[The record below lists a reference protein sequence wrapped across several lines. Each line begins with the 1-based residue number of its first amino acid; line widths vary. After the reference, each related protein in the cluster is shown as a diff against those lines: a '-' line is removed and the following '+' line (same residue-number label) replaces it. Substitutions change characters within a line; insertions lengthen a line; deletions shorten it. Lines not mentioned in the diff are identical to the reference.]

1 MLSVLKTLSSA
12 GSKIIATFF
21 MVLILIMLS
30 VLFFPQGF
38 NLVSDAANHLAN
50 LEIARNPPVSERGKT
65 LVRLFINEA
74 SIFGILITLIARM
87 VVEILI
93 LLGMFLCAW
102 SIHPLCRRMNPNR
115 CVQELF
121 MGATEEN

>member
-50 LEIARNPPVSERGKT
+50 LEIASNPPVSERGKT

-93 LLGMFLCAW
+93 LLGMFLW
-102 SIHPLCRRMNPNR
+102 RLVNPPAGPDNESQPVR
-115 CVQELF
+115 P
-121 MGATEEN
+121 GAFYGRN

>member
-38 NLVSDAANHLAN
+38 NRVSDAANHLAN

-93 LLGMFLCAW
+93 LLWMFLW
-102 SIHPLCRRMNPNR
+102 RLVNPPAGPDNESQPVR
-115 CVQELF
+115 P
-121 MGATEEN
+121 GAFYGRN

>member
-38 NLVSDAANHLAN
+38 NLVSDVANYLAN

-93 LLGMFLCAW
+93 LLGMFLW
-102 SIHPLCRRMNPNR
+102 RLVNPPAGPDNESQPVR
-115 CVQELF
+115 P
-121 MGATEEN
+121 GAFYGRN